1 MRKETKIPALK
12 ENVGEAVEFIE
23 NALKTDSLDQTKIYK
38 STLVAEE
45 ILVQM
50 IENADGA
57 KNVITIRVQTGKKG
71 SQIGISCKGTEW
83 ELKDLKTLR
92 DEMKLSELEEE
103 QSSIISQ
110 ILIGA
115 MSENIKLR
123 HARGINYA
131 QLNIRSDK
139 AGHNGAMLLF
149 MLLGIALGLLLRL
162 LAPANFCSFVSDN
175 IFSPGSTM
183 FMNAIKMI
191 VAPLVFFSI
200 AESMTGFSD
209 YKVFGRI
216 GVKVIV
222 LYFFTTAIAIV
233 LSFAIFR
240 IMRPGDP
247 SQRSAV
253 MTIAGMTQTQEASAL
268 TIRGF
273 LTGIV
278 PSNLAGAFLSGDML
292 QIIFVAMLIGVASGL
307 LGEYSRP
314 VQDFIKAANS
324 LFTQV
329 TNMILKLL
337 PLATFC
343 FMANTVLTTDA
354 NSITALAYVL
364 LVIYV
369 ALLAMFL
376 VYCLILA
383 AAKISPTAFI
393 SGFRKAMM
401 TAFTTASSNGA
412 MPVSMKALDN
422 MGVSPKVYSF
432 SIPLGA
438 TINMDGAS
446 IGYVIMVLF
455 MMRIFGI
462 NPDGT
467 MLLSLFLSVML
478 LSIGTPGIPG
488 SAIAMTA
495 MLFTQFG
502 IPAGA
507 IGYVIPLIML
517 SDYGRT
523 MSNVTGDA
531 VVTAV
536 VAKSENLLNIQMMR
550 RKK

>member
-1 MRKETKIPALK
+1 MRNETKIFAIK
-12 ENVGEAVEFIE
+12 ENVGEAVKFIE
-23 NALKTDSLDQTKIYK
+23 NMLKTDSLSQTKIYK

-45 ILVQM
+45 VLVQM
-50 IENADGA
+50 IENADSE
-57 KNVITIRVQTGKKG
+57 KSVITIRVRTGKKG

-83 ELKDLKTLR
+83 KLKELTTLR
-92 DEMKLSELEEE
+92 DEIELSELEEE

-110 ILIGA
+110 MLIGA
-115 MSENIKLR
+115 MSEDIKLR
-123 HARGINYA
+123 HSRGINYA
-131 QLNIRSDK
+131 QLNIRMKK
-139 AGHNGAMLLF
+139 AGQNGAMLLF
-149 MLLGIALGLLLRL
+149 MLSGIALGLILRL
-162 LAPANFCSFVSDN
+162 LAPATFCGLVSDN
-175 IFSPGSTM
+175 IFSPCSTL

-216 GVKVIV
+216 GVKVIA
-222 LYFFTTAIAIV
+222 LYFFTTVIAIV
-233 LSFAIFR
+233 LSFAVFR
-240 IMRPGDP
+240 IMQPGDP
-247 SQRSAV
+247 SQKSAV
-253 MTIAGMTQTQEASAL
+253 MTIAGMTQTQEVSAL
-268 TIRGF
+268 TIRDF

-292 QIIFVAMLIGVASGL
+292 QIIFLAMLIGVASGL

-354 NSITALAYVL
+354 KSITALAYVL

-369 ALLAMFL
+369 ALIAMLL
-376 VYCLILA
+376 VYVLILA
-383 AAKISPTAFI
+383 AAKVSPTAFI

-495 MLFTQFG
+495 MLFAQFG

-536 VAKSENLLNIQMMR
+536 VAKSENLLNIQMLR